1 MSLQNRYNSLDKKG
15 KDYFMWLRQRNGSMA
30 TDYRKLNDKQLL
42 DQVER
47 RFRKVDQ
54 TEMNRISSR
63 PQLAKWQK
71 ILKAQ
76 STLMDFGMAA
86 PQGSIPRADED
97 AQIKREMAQME
108 QTLNQNKGRIKT
120 SVNQKVMDLATY
132 RLEQLN
138 RIKSMPFPQNVEE
151 FNKFKEQYKQNF

>member
-1 MSLQNRYNSLDKKG
+1 
-15 KDYFMWLRQRNGSMA
+15 
-30 TDYRKLNDKQLL
+30 
-42 DQVER
+42 
-47 RFRKVDQ
+47 
-54 TEMNRISSR
+54 MNW
-63 PQLAKWQK
+63 KE
-71 ILKAQ
+71 ILKTQ

-108 QTLNQNKGRIKT
+108 QTLNQNKGKIKT
-120 SVNQKVMDLATY
+120 QVWNAERGINNVLDLATL

-138 RIKSMPFPQNVEE
+138 KIKSMPFPQNVEE

>member
-1 MSLQNRYNSLDKKG
+1 
-15 KDYFMWLRQRNGSMA
+15 
-30 TDYRKLNDKQLL
+30 
-42 DQVER
+42 
-47 RFRKVDQ
+47 
-54 TEMNRISSR
+54 MNW
-63 PQLAKWQK
+63 KE

-120 SVNQKVMDLATY
+120 QVNQKVMDLATY

-138 RIKSMPFPQNVEE
+138 KIKSMPFPQNVEE

>member
-1 MSLQNRYNSLDKKG
+1 MSW
-15 KDYFMWLRQRNGSMA
+15 KD
-30 TDYRKLNDKQLL
+30 
-42 DQVER
+42 
-47 RFRKVDQ
+47 
-54 TEMNRISSR
+54 I
-63 PQLAKWQK
+63 
-71 ILKAQ
+71 IKAQ
-76 STLMDFGMAA
+76 SNLMDFGMAA
-86 PQGSIPRADED
+86 PMGSLPRAEEDE
-97 AQIKREMAQME
+97 AIKREMAQMA